1 MSAYAI
7 RGRLLLGDGLA
18 PGTIIVEDG
27 RIARVLRAPHDADV
41 APPVLDAAIVAPG
54 LIDLQVNGGFGAE
67 VGGDPAALRHLA
79 ARLPATGVTA
89 FLPTAISS
97 PAAFYPRLFAAFA
110 EAQGAPGATL
120 LGLHLEG
127 PYLSPRRRGAHSVAS
142 IEAADHGLFEDLLAG
157 DAVRL
162 VTLAPER
169 PGGLERIARLRARGV
184 LVSLGHS
191 DASYEE
197 FVSGVDEG
205 ARMATHLYNA
215 MSPFAHR
222 APGAIGAALVDDR
235 VTIGLI
241 ADGVHSHPAGLRLA
255 LAAKGVDRVALVSDM
270 MAAAGM
276 SPGEYA
282 LGGAPVLVADGA
294 ARRADG
300 TLAGSVLAMDQAVR
314 NVVQWAGVTPAQA
327 LRMAAEIPARLL
339 GLDRKGRIVVG
350 ADADLV
356 LLDDGLFVTGAI
368 VGGEPVFHTL
378 PQDSV
383 LQAIGEG

>member
-7 RGRLLLGDGLA
+7 RGRLLLGEGLTH
-18 PGTIIVEDG
+18 GTIIVEDG
-27 RIARVLRAPHDADV
+27 RIARVLRAPHDADM
-41 APPVLDAAIVAPG
+41 AYPVMDAAVVAPG

-67 VGGDPAALRHLA
+67 VGGDPAALRRLA
-79 ARLPATGVTA
+79 ARLPETGVTA

-97 PAAFYPRLFAAFA
+97 PAAFYPGLFAAFA
-110 EAQGAPGATL
+110 EARGASGATL

-127 PYLSPRRRGAHSVAS
+127 PYLSPRRRGAHPIAA

-162 VTLAPER
+162 MTLAPER
-169 PGGLERIARLRARGV
+169 PGGLERIARLRERGV

-191 DASYEE
+191 NASYEE

-215 MSPFAHR
+215 MSPFTHR
-222 APGAIGAALVDDR
+222 APGAIGASLVDDR

-241 ADGVHSHPAGLRLA
+241 ADGIHSHPAGLRLA
-255 LAAKGVDRVALVSDM
+255 LQAKGVDRVALVSDM

-276 SPGEYA
+276 APGEYA
-282 LGGAPVLVADGA
+282 LGGEPVLVADGA
-294 ARRADG
+294 VRRPDG
-300 TLAGSVLAMDQAVR
+300 TLAGSIVTMDQAVR
-314 NVVQWAGVTPAQA
+314 NVVRWSGVAPAQA

-356 LLDDGLFVTGAI
+356 LLDNDLFVTDTI
-368 VGGEPVFHTL
+368 VGGEPVFHTKKE
-378 PQDSV
+378 DRWTAS
-383 LQAIGEG
+383 

>member
-7 RGRLLLGDGLA
+7 RGRLLLGEGLTH
-18 PGTIIVEDG
+18 GTIIVEDG
-27 RIARVLRAPHDADV
+27 RIARVLRAPHDADM
-41 APPVLDAAIVAPG
+41 AYPVMDAAIVAPG

-67 VGGDPAALRHLA
+67 VGGDSAALRRLA
-79 ARLPATGVTA
+79 ARLPETGVTA

-97 PAAFYPRLFAAFA
+97 LAAFYPRLFAAFA
-110 EAQGAPGATL
+110 EARGTPGATL

-127 PYLSPRRRGAHSVAS
+127 PYLSPRRRGAHPIMA
-142 IEAADHGLFEDLLAG
+142 IEAADHRLFEDLLAG

-162 VTLAPER
+162 MTLAPER
-169 PGGLERIARLRARGV
+169 PGGLERIARLRERGV

-191 DASYEE
+191 NASYEE

-215 MSPFAHR
+215 MSPFTHR
-222 APGAIGAALVDDR
+222 APGAIGATLVDDR

-241 ADGVHSHPAGLRLA
+241 ADGIHSHPAGLRLA
-255 LAAKGVDRVALVSDM
+255 LQAKGVDRVALVSDM

-276 SPGEYA
+276 APGEYA
-282 LGGAPVLVADGA
+282 LGGEPVLVADGA
-294 ARRADG
+294 VRRPDG
-300 TLAGSVLAMDQAVR
+300 TLAGSIVTMDQAVR
-314 NVVQWAGVTPAQA
+314 NVVRWTGVAPAQA

-356 LLDDGLFVTGAI
+356 LLDDDLFVTDTI
-368 VGGEPVFHTL
+368 VGGEPVFHIKKEDRWTA
-378 PQDSV
+378 S
-383 LQAIGEG
+383 

>member
-7 RGRLLLGDGLA
+7 RGKLLLGEGLTH
-18 PGTIIVEDG
+18 GTIIVEDG
-27 RIARVLRAPHDADV
+27 RIARVLRAPHDADT
-41 APPVLDAAIVAPG
+41 AYPVMDAAIVAPG

-67 VGGDPAALRHLA
+67 VGGDPAALRRLA
-79 ARLPATGVTA
+79 ARLPETGVTA

-97 PAAFYPRLFAAFA
+97 PAAFYPCLFAAFA
-110 EAQGAPGATL
+110 EARGASGATL

-127 PYLSPRRRGAHSVAS
+127 PYLSPRRRGAHPIAA

-162 VTLAPER
+162 MTLASER
-169 PGGLERIARLRARGV
+169 PGGLERIARLRERGV

-191 DASYEE
+191 NASYEE
-197 FVSGVDEG
+197 FVAGVDEG

-215 MSPFAHR
+215 MSPFTHR
-222 APGAIGAALVDDR
+222 APGVIGASLVDDR

-241 ADGVHSHPAGLRLA
+241 ADGIHSHPAGLRLA
-255 LAAKGVDRVALVSDM
+255 LQAKGMDRVALVSDM

-276 SPGEYA
+276 APGEYA
-282 LGGAPVLVADGA
+282 LGGEPVLVADGA
-294 ARRADG
+294 VRRPDG
-300 TLAGSVLAMDQAVR
+300 TLAGSIVTMDQAVR
-314 NVVQWAGVTPAQA
+314 NVVRWTGVAPAQA

-356 LLDDGLFVTGAI
+356 LLDDDLFVTDTI
-368 VGGEPVFHTL
+368 VGGEIVYRAP
-378 PQDSV
+378 
-383 LQAIGEG
+383 

>member
-7 RGRLLLGDGLA
+7 RGRLLLGDNLTQ
-18 PGTIIVEDG
+18 GTIIVEDG
-27 RIARVLRAPHDADV
+27 RIAHILRAPHDADV
-41 APPVLDAAIVAPG
+41 AHPVMDAAIMAPG
-54 LIDLQVNGGFGAE
+54 LIDLQVNGGFGVE
-67 VGGDPAALRHLA
+67 VGGDPAALRRLA

-97 PAAFYPRLFAAFA
+97 LAAFYPPFFTAFA
-110 EAQGAPGATL
+110 EARGAPGATL

-127 PYLSPRRRGAHSVAS
+127 PYLSPRRRGAHPLTA
-142 IEAADHGLFEDLLAG
+142 IEAAEQGLFEDLLAN

-162 VTLAPER
+162 MTLAPER
-169 PGGLERIARLRARGV
+169 PGGRERIARLRERGI

-197 FVSGVDEG
+197 FVRGVDEG

-222 APGAIGAALVDDR
+222 APGVIGASLVDDR
-235 VTIGLI
+235 VTVGLI
-241 ADGVHSHPAGLRLA
+241 ADGVHSHPASLRLA
-255 LAAKGVDRVALVSDM
+255 LKAKGVDRVALVSDM

-276 SPGEYA
+276 PPGEYA
-282 LGGAPVLVADGA
+282 LGGEPVLVADGA
-294 ARRADG
+294 ARRPDG
-300 TLAGSVLAMDQAVR
+300 TLAGSIVTMDQAVR
-314 NVVQWAGVTPAQA
+314 NMVRWTGVAPAHA
-327 LRMAAEIPARLL
+327 LRMATEIPARLL

-356 LLDDGLFVTGAI
+356 LLDDDLFVTDTI
-368 VGGEPVFHTL
+368 VGGEIVYHAP
-378 PQDSV
+378 
-383 LQAIGEG
+383 

>member
-7 RGRLLLGDGLA
+7 RGRLLLGEGLTH
-18 PGTIIVEDG
+18 GTIIVEDG
-27 RIARVLRAPHDADV
+27 RIARVLRAPHDADM
-41 APPVLDAAIVAPG
+41 AYPVMDAAVVAPG

-67 VGGDPAALRHLA
+67 VGGDPAALRRLA
-79 ARLPATGVTA
+79 ARLPETGVTA

-97 PAAFYPRLFAAFA
+97 LAAFYPRLFEAFA
-110 EAQGAPGATL
+110 EARGASGATL

-127 PYLSPRRRGAHSVAS
+127 PYLSPRRRGAHPIVA

-162 VTLAPER
+162 MTLAPER
-169 PGGLERIARLRARGV
+169 PGGLERIARLRERGV

-191 DASYEE
+191 NASYEE
-197 FVSGVDEG
+197 FVAGVDEG

-215 MSPFAHR
+215 MSPFTHR
-222 APGAIGAALVDDR
+222 APGVIGASLVDDR

-241 ADGVHSHPAGLRLA
+241 ADGIHSHPAGLRLA
-255 LAAKGVDRVALVSDM
+255 LQAKGVDRVALVSDM

-276 SPGEYA
+276 TPGEYA
-282 LGGAPVLVADGA
+282 LGGEPVLVADGA
-294 ARRADG
+294 VRRPDG
-300 TLAGSVLAMDQAVR
+300 TLAGSIVTMDQAVR
-314 NVVQWAGVTPAQA
+314 NVVRWTGVAPAQA

-356 LLDDGLFVTGAI
+356 LLDDDLFVTDTI
-368 VGGEPVFHTL
+368 VGGEPVFHTKKE
-378 PQDSV
+378 DRWTAS
-383 LQAIGEG
+383 

>member
-7 RGRLLLGDGLA
+7 RGRLLLGEGLTH
-18 PGTIIVEDG
+18 GTIIVEDG
-27 RIARVLRAPHDADV
+27 RIARVLRAPHDV
-41 APPVLDAAIVAPG
+41 NMTYPVMDAAIVAPG

-67 VGGDPAALRHLA
+67 VGGDPAALRRLA
-79 ARLPATGVTA
+79 ARLPETGVTA

-97 PAAFYPRLFAAFA
+97 LAAFYPGLFEAFA
-110 EAQGAPGATL
+110 EARGASGATL

-127 PYLSPRRRGAHSVAS
+127 PYLSPRRRGAHPIAA

-162 VTLAPER
+162 MTLAPER
-169 PGGLERIARLRARGV
+169 PGGLERIARLRERGV

-191 DASYEE
+191 NASYEE
-197 FVSGVDEG
+197 FVAGVDEG
-205 ARMATHLYNA
+205 GRMATHLYNA
-215 MSPFAHR
+215 MSPFTHR
-222 APGAIGAALVDDR
+222 APGVIGASLVDDR

-241 ADGVHSHPAGLRLA
+241 ADGIHSHPAGLRLA
-255 LAAKGVDRVALVSDM
+255 LQAKGVDRVALVSDM

-276 SPGEYA
+276 TPGEYA
-282 LGGAPVLVADGA
+282 LGGEPVLVADGA
-294 ARRADG
+294 VRRPDG
-300 TLAGSVLAMDQAVR
+300 TLAGSIVTMDQAVR
-314 NVVQWAGVTPAQA
+314 NVVRWTGVAPAQA

-356 LLDDGLFVTGAI
+356 LLDDDLFVTDTI
-368 VGGEPVFHTL
+368 VGGEPVFHTKKE
-378 PQDSV
+378 DRWTAS
-383 LQAIGEG
+383 